1 MHSSKKEEGEAYH
14 ELVDI
19 DDQQRGEEPWLDCQE
34 ALLKKWRDEAETLST
49 RHEHTAKREKQRHNM
64 IGFPAVVIPVVMG
77 PLCSAL
83 RETSFVSGLETTGFV
98 LSAITSGMVQF
109 FNFSAKAERHY
120 NFSARYQDLVTDID
134 QELAKP
140 RAYRQQVDTFS
151 LGIKMTYDALNRG
164 APAL

>member
-1 MHSSKKEEGEAYH
+1 
-14 ELVDI
+14 
-19 DDQQRGEEPWLDCQE
+19 
-34 ALLKKWRDEAETLST
+34 
-49 RHEHTAKREKQRHNM
+49 
-64 IGFPAVVIPVVMG
+64 
-77 PLCSAL
+77 
-83 RETSFVSGLETTGFV
+83 
-98 LSAITSGMVQF
+98 MVQF